1 MKIAVCDDE
10 RIQLDL
16 MSAILA
22 EYRNLKDCPMEVS
35 TYIDADTLWWDIQ
48 DGRIPD
54 LILLDIQ
61 MEKTSGIELAHKICN
76 LHLDVRIAFVTG
88 IKDYVF
94 EGYDVNAIGYI
105 LKPFEKDQIFHLLNK
120 AYAGFTEIKKS
131 IVIKNAGELLQ
142 IYIKDIIALEAVSHD
157 TELYLCPSRGD
168 QRITVTL
175 HKGLNECIEE
185 LQIPSVIKIHRSYAV
200 NMNNIVS
207 LQKNAC
213 RDAYGNEYPI
223 AKGNRDIVMKAFIR
237 ANQEKEV

>member
-76 LHLDVRIAFVTG
+76 LHLDIRIAFVTG

-120 AYAGFTEIKKS
+120 AYAGFSEIKKS

-168 QRITVTL
+168 QRISVTL
-175 HKGLNECIEE
+175 HKGLNECIEG
-185 LQIPSVIKIHRSYAV
+185 LQIPSVIKTHRSYAV

-207 LQKNAC
+207 LQKDAC
-213 RDAYGNEYPI
+213 RDAYGNE
-223 AKGNRDIVMKAFIR
+223 
-237 ANQEKEV
+237 